1 MRILDLFV
9 VASMPIMKVLML
21 TALGSFLA
29 LDRIDVMGESARKQ
43 LNNVVFFVFN
53 PALVS
58 SSLAKTVTFESI
70 VLLWFMPFNI
80 LLTFII
86 GTAMGWLLVKIT
98 KAPQHIRGLILSC
111 CAAGNV
117 GHLPLIV
124 VPAICREK
132 GSPFGAP
139 DICHTYGT
147 AYASLS
153 MAIGAI
159 YLWSFVYNV
168 VRVSSAK
175 VNKEVNGDDSTRV
188 MKSTGT
194 GGMPSP
200 TLPDQQ
206 NYSEPLLPSKNCS
219 ISVYTHELSFS
230 CAKSKGTV
238 KVSDFDKTWQYL
250 RIISRKL
257 NLKAIFA
264 PSTTAAFIGFTIGL
278 VPQIRNL
285 VIGGNAPFHVVQ
297 DSASLLG
304 DAAIP
309 IVTLIVGGNL
319 LRGLK
324 GPAGICMSLV
334 IGVIAVRYVLLPL
347 LGIVI
352 IKTAVR
358 FGLVHSDPLYQFIL
372 LLHYALPPAMNI
384 GTITQ
389 LFRAGESECSVIML
403 WTYGLA
409 SISLTLWS
417 TAFLWLVS

>member
-9 VASMPIMKVLML
+9 VASMPIMKVLLL

-29 LDRIDVMGESARKQ
+29 LDRIDVLGENARKQ

-58 SSLAKTVTFESI
+58 SNLAKTITFESI
-70 VLLWFMPFNI
+70 ILLWFMPFNI
-80 LLTFII
+80 LNTFII
-86 GTAMGWLLVKIT
+86 GTAMGWVLVKIT
-98 KAPQHIRGLILSC
+98 KAPQHLRGLILGC

-124 VPAICREK
+124 IPAICTEK

-139 DICHTYGT
+139 DICHTYGM

-159 YLWSFVYNV
+159 YLWSYVYNI

-175 VNKEVNGDDSTRV
+175 VNKEVNGDDSTRI
-188 MKSTGT
+188 MKSTG
-194 GGMPSP
+194 GMP
-200 TLPDQQ
+200 TLLEE
-206 NYSEPLLPSKNCS
+206 NYSEALLPSKDCS
-219 ISVYTHELSFS
+219 ISVKYTHELTFS
-230 CAKSKGTV
+230 CTKSKGTV
-238 KVSDFDKTWQYL
+238 KVSDFDKIWQCL
-250 RIISRKL
+250 RMISRKL
-257 NLKAIFA
+257 NLKALFA
-264 PSTTAAFIGFTIGL
+264 PSTTGAFIGFTIGV

-285 VIGGNAPFHVVQ
+285 IIGGNAPLHVVQ

-324 GPAGICMSLV
+324 GPGICLSLV
-334 IGVIAVRYVLLPL
+334 IGVIAVRYVFLPL

-352 IKTAVR
+352 IKSAVR

-389 LFRAGESECSVIML
+389 LFSAGESECSVIML

-417 TAFLWLVS
+417 TVFMWLVG

>member
-29 LDRIDVMGESARKQ
+29 LDRVDVMGESARKQ

-86 GTAMGWLLVKIT
+86 GTAIGWLLVKIT
-98 KAPQHIRGLILSC
+98 KAPQHLRGLILSC

-159 YLWSFVYNV
+159 YLWSVVYNV

-206 NYSEPLLPSKNCS
+206 NYTEPLLPSKNCS
-219 ISVYTHELSFS
+219 ISVCTHELSFS

-238 KVSDFDKTWQYL
+238 KVSDFDKIWQYL

-285 VIGGNAPFHVVQ
+285 IISGNAPFHVVQ
-297 DSASLLG
+297 DSALLLG

-417 TAFLWLVS
+417 TAFL

>member
-29 LDRIDVMGESARKQ
+29 LDRVDVMGESARKQ

-86 GTAMGWLLVKIT
+86 GTAIGWLLVKIT
-98 KAPQHIRGLILSC
+98 KAPQHLRGLILSC
-111 CAAGNV
+111 CAA
-117 GHLPLIV
+117 
-124 VPAICREK
+124 AICREK

-206 NYSEPLLPSKNCS
+206 NYTEPLLPSKNCS
-219 ISVYTHELSFS
+219 ISVCTHELSFS

-238 KVSDFDKTWQYL
+238 KVSDFDKIWQYL

-285 VIGGNAPFHVVQ
+285 IISGNAPFHVVQ
-297 DSASLLG
+297 DSALLLG
-304 DAAIP
+304 
-309 IVTLIVGGNL
+309 
-319 LRGLK
+319 
-324 GPAGICMSLV
+324 
-334 IGVIAVRYVLLPL
+334 
-347 LGIVI
+347 
-352 IKTAVR
+352 
-358 FGLVHSDPLYQFIL
+358 
-372 LLHYALPPAMNI
+372 
-384 GTITQ
+384 
-389 LFRAGESECSVIML
+389 
-403 WTYGLA
+403 
-409 SISLTLWS
+409 
-417 TAFLWLVS
+417 

>member
-1 MRILDLFV
+1 
-9 VASMPIMKVLML
+9 
-21 TALGSFLA
+21 
-29 LDRIDVMGESARKQ
+29 MGESARKQ

-86 GTAMGWLLVKIT
+86 GTAIGWLLVKIT
-98 KAPQHIRGLILSC
+98 KAPQHLRGLILSC

-159 YLWSFVYNV
+159 YLWSVVYNV

-206 NYSEPLLPSKNCS
+206 NYTEPLLPSKNCS
-219 ISVYTHELSFS
+219 ISVCTHELSFS

-238 KVSDFDKTWQYL
+238 KVSDFDKIWQYL

-285 VIGGNAPFHVVQ
+285 IISGNAPFHVVQ
-297 DSASLLG
+297 DSALLLG

-417 TAFLWLVS
+417 TAFL

>member
-9 VASMPIMKVLML
+9 VASMPILKVLL
-21 TALGSFLA
+21 VTALGSFLA
-29 LDRIDVMGESARKQ
+29 LECIDVLGENARKQ

-58 SSLAKTVTFESI
+58 SNLAKTVTFESM
-70 VLLWFMPFNI
+70 VMLWFMPFNI
-80 LLTFII
+80 LMTFVL
-86 GTAMGWLLVKIT
+86 GTAIGWVLIKIA
-98 KAPQHIRGLILSC
+98 KAPQHLRGLILSC

-117 GHLPLIV
+117 GHIPLIV
-124 VPAICREK
+124 VPAICAEK

-139 DICHTYGT
+139 DICHTFGM

-159 YLWSFVYNV
+159 YLWSFVYNI

-175 VNKEVNGDDSTRV
+175 INKEVDGDDSSRV
-188 MKSTGT
+188 IKSNGT
-194 GGMPSP
+194 GGSPSP
-200 TLPDQQ
+200 PSRDQE
-206 NYSEPLLPSKNCS
+206 NHSEALLPSRDCS
-219 ISVYTHELSFS
+219 ISLYTHELSFA

-238 KVSDFDKTWQYL
+238 KVSDFYKVWQYL
-250 RIISRKL
+250 RIIARKL
-257 NLKAIFA
+257 NLKTVFA
-264 PSTTAAFIGFTIGL
+264 PSTTAAFVGFAIGL
-278 VPQIRNL
+278 VPQTRNL
-285 VIGGNAPFHVVQ
+285 IIGGNAPLHVVQ
-297 DSASLLG
+297 DSAYLLG

-324 GPAGICMSLV
+324 GQAGICKSLV
-334 IGVIAVRYVLLPL
+334 IGVIVVRYVILPFF
-347 LGIVI
+347 GIAIV
-352 IKTAVR
+352 KTAIR
-358 FGLVHSDPLYQFIL
+358 FGVVHSDPLYQFIL

-389 LFRAGESECSVIML
+389 MFRAGESECSVIML

-417 TAFLWLVS
+417 TVFLWLVG